1 MSVDNAK
8 EIDVTMP
15 IYNLIEYMNIYSKTF
30 GSLWQYY
37 RDEPALD
44 NVTILLIFLLTMIIV
59 FRSNL
64 KKK

>member
-15 IYNLIEYMNIYSKTF
+15 IYNLIEYMNIYSKTS

>member
-15 IYNLIEYMNIYSKTF
+15 IYNLIEYMNIYLKTSR
-30 GSLWQYY
+30 SLWQYY

>member
-15 IYNLIEYMNIYSKTF
+15 IYNLIEYINIYSKTS